1 MIKDCMWNGA
11 AFEKATDRKQRIQTH
26 TKLKRVRLLGQTPPL
41 SECAARILSVDPSE
55 IFPFPLSASAGSE
68 MPEIIDDQ
76 SDSGR
81 YITT

>member
-1 MIKDCMWNGA
+1 MWNGA
-11 AFEKATDRKQRIQTH
+11 AFEKATDRKQRIHTH
-26 TKLKRVRLLGQTPPL
+26 TKLERVRLLCQTPPL

-55 IFPFPLSASAGSE
+55 IFPFPLSASPGSE
-68 MPEIIDDQ
+68 LRENIDDQ